1 MLISCNSCNS
11 KYLVNSAELK
21 PDGRNVQ
28 CANCGNQWFQESQ
41 VFDDN
46 VKDDLTSEVT
56 DGDSLKQEKNNTSIS
71 NLPSTYVQEPK
82 VSILN
87 SIYSDTF
94 SSAFSLL
101 LFSIIF
107 QVEMWY
113 LLMQSMPW
121 IHLMLNEL
129 VLIFQAC
136 IYLSLTMGS
145 KHWILS
151 MH

>member
-41 VFDDN
+41 IFDDN
-46 VKDDLTSEVT
+46 VKDNLTSEVN
-56 DGDSLKQEKNNTSIS
+56 DVDSLKQEKNKTSIS

-87 SIYSDTF
+87 SI
-94 SSAFSLL
+94 LL
-101 LFSIIF
+101 VLFVILLIIF
-107 QVEMWY
+107 YWFFQK
-113 LLMQSMPW
+113 SN
-121 IHLMLNEL
+121 INSL
-129 VLIFQAC
+129 VLIQFYINEFFFNLNMIINDIAKIIHQL
-136 IYLSLTMGS
+136 IN
-145 KHWILS
+145 
-151 MH
+151 

>member
-46 VKDDLTSEVT
+46 VREDLTPEVN
-56 DGDSLKQEKNNTSIS
+56 DSSSLKQEKNKTSIS

-87 SIYSDTF
+87 ST
-94 SSAFSLL
+94 LL
-101 LFSIIF
+101 VLFVILLIILYWFF
-107 QVEMWY
+107 QK
-113 LLMQSMPW
+113 SN
-121 IHLMLNEL
+121 INSL
-129 VLIFQAC
+129 VLIQFYINEFFFNINMIINDVAKIIHQL
-136 IYLSLTMGS
+136 IN
-145 KHWILS
+145 
-151 MH
+151 

>member
-21 PDGRNVQ
+21 PDGRNVK

-46 VKDDLTSEVT
+46 VKDNLTYAVN
-56 DGDSLKQEKNNTSIS
+56 DGDSLKQEKNKTSIS

-87 SIYSDTF
+87 ST
-94 SSAFSLL
+94 LL
-101 LFSIIF
+101 VLFVILLIILYWFF
-107 QVEMWY
+107 QK
-113 LLMQSMPW
+113 SN
-121 IHLMLNEL
+121 INSL
-129 VLIFQAC
+129 VLIQFYINEFFFNLNMIINDIAKIIHQL
-136 IYLSLTMGS
+136 IN
-145 KHWILS
+145 
-151 MH
+151 

>member
-46 VKDDLTSEVT
+46 VKDNLTSAVN
-56 DGDSLKQEKNNTSIS
+56 DGDSLKQEKNKTSIS

-87 SIYSDTF
+87 SI
-94 SSAFSLL
+94 LL
-101 LFSIIF
+101 VLFVILLIILYWFF
-107 QVEMWY
+107 QN
-113 LLMQSMPW
+113 SN
-121 IHLMLNEL
+121 INSL
-129 VLIFQAC
+129 VLIQFYINEFFFNLNMIINDIAKIIHQL
-136 IYLSLTMGS
+136 IN
-145 KHWILS
+145 
-151 MH
+151 

>member
-46 VKDDLTSEVT
+46 VKDYLTSEVN
-56 DGDSLKQEKNNTSIS
+56 DEDSLKQEKNKTSIS

-87 SIYSDTF
+87 SI
-94 SSAFSLL
+94 LL
-101 LFSIIF
+101 VLFVILLIIF
-107 QVEMWY
+107 YWFFQK
-113 LLMQSMPW
+113 SN
-121 IHLMLNEL
+121 INSL
-129 VLIFQAC
+129 VLIQFYINEFFFNLNMIINDIAKIIHQL
-136 IYLSLTMGS
+136 IN
-145 KHWILS
+145 
-151 MH
+151 

>member
-46 VKDDLTSEVT
+46 VKDNLTSEVN
-56 DGDSLKQEKNNTSIS
+56 DEDSLKQEKNKTSIS

-87 SIYSDTF
+87 SI
-94 SSAFSLL
+94 LL
-101 LFSIIF
+101 VLFVILLIIF
-107 QVEMWY
+107 YWFFQK
-113 LLMQSMPW
+113 SN
-121 IHLMLNEL
+121 INSL
-129 VLIFQAC
+129 VLIQFYINEFFFNLNMIINDIAKIIHQL
-136 IYLSLTMGS
+136 IN
-145 KHWILS
+145 
-151 MH
+151 

>member
-46 VKDDLTSEVT
+46 VREDLTPEVN
-56 DGDSLKQEKNNTSIS
+56 DSSSLKQEKNKTSIS

-87 SIYSDTF
+87 SI
-94 SSAFSLL
+94 LL
-101 LFSIIF
+101 VLFVILLIILYWFF
-107 QVEMWY
+107 QN
-113 LLMQSMPW
+113 SN
-121 IHLMLNEL
+121 INSL
-129 VLIFQAC
+129 VLIKFYINEFFFNLNMIINDIAKIIHQL
-136 IYLSLTMGS
+136 IN
-145 KHWILS
+145 
-151 MH
+151 

>member
-46 VKDDLTSEVT
+46 IKEDLIPEIN
-56 DGDSLKQEKNNTSIS
+56 DEGSLKQEKNKTSIS

-87 SIYSDTF
+87 SI
-94 SSAFSLL
+94 LL
-101 LFSIIF
+101 VLFVILLIIF
-107 QVEMWY
+107 YWFFQK
-113 LLMQSMPW
+113 SN
-121 IHLMLNEL
+121 INSL
-129 VLIFQAC
+129 VLIQFYINEFFFNLNMIINDIAK
-136 IYLSLTMGS
+136 IISEN
-145 KHWILS
+145 
-151 MH
+151 

>member
-46 VKDDLTSEVT
+46 VKDNLTSEVND
-56 DGDSLKQEKNNTSIS
+56 DGSLKQEKNKTSIS

-87 SIYSDTF
+87 SI
-94 SSAFSLL
+94 LL
-101 LFSIIF
+101 VLFIILLIIF
-107 QVEMWY
+107 YWFFQK
-113 LLMQSMPW
+113 SN
-121 IHLMLNEL
+121 INSL
-129 VLIFQAC
+129 VLIKFYINEFFFNLNMIINDIAKIIHQL
-136 IYLSLTMGS
+136 IN
-145 KHWILS
+145 
-151 MH
+151 

>member
-46 VKDDLTSEVT
+46 IKEDLTSEVN
-56 DGDSLKQEKNNTSIS
+56 DGDSLKQEKNKTSIS

-87 SIYSDTF
+87 SI
-94 SSAFSLL
+94 LL
-101 LFSIIF
+101 VLFVILLIILYWFF
-107 QVEMWY
+107 QN
-113 LLMQSMPW
+113 SN
-121 IHLMLNEL
+121 INSL
-129 VLIFQAC
+129 VLIQFYINEFFFNLNMIINDIAKIIHQL
-136 IYLSLTMGS
+136 IN
-145 KHWILS
+145 
-151 MH
+151 

>member
-41 VFDDN
+41 FFDDN
-46 VKDDLTSEVT
+46 VKDNLTSELN
-56 DGDSLKQEKNNTSIS
+56 DGDSSKQEENKTSIS

-87 SIYSDTF
+87 SI
-94 SSAFSLL
+94 LL
-101 LFSIIF
+101 VLFVILLIIF
-107 QVEMWY
+107 YWFFQKSNINSLV
-113 LLMQSMPW
+113 LMQFYINEFFFNLNMIINDIAKI
-121 IHLMLNEL
+121 IHQ
-129 VLIFQAC
+129 LIN
-136 IYLSLTMGS
+136 
-145 KHWILS
+145 
-151 MH
+151 

>member
-28 CANCGNQWFQESQ
+28 CANCGNQRFQERQ

-46 VKDDLTSEVT
+46 VKDNLTSEVNE
-56 DGDSLKQEKNNTSIS
+56 GDSLKQAKNKTSIS

-87 SIYSDTF
+87 SI
-94 SSAFSLL
+94 LL
-101 LFSIIF
+101 VLFVILLIIF
-107 QVEMWY
+107 YWFFQK
-113 LLMQSMPW
+113 SN
-121 IHLMLNEL
+121 INSL
-129 VLIFQAC
+129 VLIQFYINEFFFNLNMIINDIAKIIHQL
-136 IYLSLTMGS
+136 IN
-145 KHWILS
+145 
-151 MH
+151 

>member
-46 VKDDLTSEVT
+46 VKDNLTFEVNE
-56 DGDSLKQEKNNTSIS
+56 GDSLKQEKNKTSIS

-87 SIYSDTF
+87 SI
-94 SSAFSLL
+94 LL
-101 LFSIIF
+101 VLFVILLIIF
-107 QVEMWY
+107 YWFFQK
-113 LLMQSMPW
+113 SN
-121 IHLMLNEL
+121 INSL
-129 VLIFQAC
+129 VLIQFYINEFFFNLNMIINDIAKI
-136 IYLSLTMGS
+136 IYQL
-145 KHWILS
+145 IN
-151 MH
+151 

>member
-46 VKDDLTSEVT
+46 VKDNLPSEVN
-56 DGDSLKQEKNNTSIS
+56 DRDSLKQEKNKTSIS

-87 SIYSDTF
+87 SI
-94 SSAFSLL
+94 LL
-101 LFSIIF
+101 VLFVILLIIF
-107 QVEMWY
+107 YWFFQK
-113 LLMQSMPW
+113 SN
-121 IHLMLNEL
+121 INSL
-129 VLIFQAC
+129 VLIQFYINEFFFNLNMIINDIAKIIHQL
-136 IYLSLTMGS
+136 IN
-145 KHWILS
+145 
-151 MH
+151 

>member
-46 VKDDLTSEVT
+46 VKEDINSEVN
-56 DGDSLKQEKNNTSIS
+56 DGDSLNQEKNKTSIS

-87 SIYSDTF
+87 SI
-94 SSAFSLL
+94 LL
-101 LFSIIF
+101 VLFVILLIIF
-107 QVEMWY
+107 YWFFQK
-113 LLMQSMPW
+113 SN
-121 IHLMLNEL
+121 INSL
-129 VLIFQAC
+129 VLIQFYINEFFFNLNMIINDIAKIIHQL
-136 IYLSLTMGS
+136 IN
-145 KHWILS
+145 
-151 MH
+151 

>member
-46 VKDDLTSEVT
+46 IKEDLIPEVN
-56 DGDSLKQEKNNTSIS
+56 DEGSLKQEKNKTSIS

-87 SIYSDTF
+87 SI
-94 SSAFSLL
+94 LL
-101 LFSIIF
+101 VLFVILLIIF
-107 QVEMWY
+107 YWFFQK
-113 LLMQSMPW
+113 SN
-121 IHLMLNEL
+121 INSL
-129 VLIFQAC
+129 VLIQFYINEFFFNLNMIINDIAKIIHQL
-136 IYLSLTMGS
+136 IN
-145 KHWILS
+145 
-151 MH
+151 

>member
-28 CANCGNQWFQESQ
+28 CANCGNQWLQESQ

-46 VKDDLTSEVT
+46 VKDNLTSEVNES
-56 DGDSLKQEKNNTSIS
+56 GSLKQEKNKTSIS

-87 SIYSDTF
+87 SI
-94 SSAFSLL
+94 LL
-101 LFSIIF
+101 VLFVILLIIF
-107 QVEMWY
+107 YWFFQK
-113 LLMQSMPW
+113 SN
-121 IHLMLNEL
+121 INSL
-129 VLIFQAC
+129 VLIQFYINEFFFNLNMVINDIAKIIHQL
-136 IYLSLTMGS
+136 IN
-145 KHWILS
+145 
-151 MH
+151 

>member
-46 VKDDLTSEVT
+46 VKDNLTSEVN
-56 DGDSLKQEKNNTSIS
+56 DGNFLKQEKNKTSIS

-87 SIYSDTF
+87 SI
-94 SSAFSLL
+94 LL
-101 LFSIIF
+101 VLFVILLIIF
-107 QVEMWY
+107 YWFFQK
-113 LLMQSMPW
+113 SN
-121 IHLMLNEL
+121 INSL
-129 VLIFQAC
+129 VLIQFYINEFFFNLNMIINDIAKIIHQL
-136 IYLSLTMGS
+136 IN
-145 KHWILS
+145 
-151 MH
+151 

>member
-41 VFDDN
+41 VFDDIL
-46 VKDDLTSEVT
+46 KDNLTSEVND
-56 DGDSLKQEKNNTSIS
+56 DGSLKQEKNKTSIS

-87 SIYSDTF
+87 SI
-94 SSAFSLL
+94 LL
-101 LFSIIF
+101 VLFVILLIIF
-107 QVEMWY
+107 YWFFQK
-113 LLMQSMPW
+113 SN
-121 IHLMLNEL
+121 INSL
-129 VLIFQAC
+129 VLIKFYINEFFFNLNMIINDIAKIIHQL
-136 IYLSLTMGS
+136 IN
-145 KHWILS
+145 
-151 MH
+151 

>member
-46 VKDDLTSEVT
+46 VKDNLNSEVN
-56 DGDSLKQEKNNTSIS
+56 DSSSLKQEKNKTSIS

-87 SIYSDTF
+87 SI
-94 SSAFSLL
+94 LL
-101 LFSIIF
+101 VLFVILLIILYWFF
-107 QVEMWY
+107 QK
-113 LLMQSMPW
+113 SN
-121 IHLMLNEL
+121 INSL
-129 VLIFQAC
+129 VLIQFYINEFFFNLNMIINDIAKIIHQL
-136 IYLSLTMGS
+136 IN
-145 KHWILS
+145 
-151 MH
+151 

>member
-46 VKDDLTSEVT
+46 VKDNLTSEVN
-56 DGDSLKQEKNNTSIS
+56 DGDSLKQEKNKTSIS

-87 SIYSDTF
+87 SILLVLSV
-94 SSAFSLL
+94 SLL
-101 LFSIIF
+101 IIF
-107 QVEMWY
+107 YWFFQKSNMN
-113 LLMQSMPW
+113 S
-121 IHLMLNEL
+121 L
-129 VLIFQAC
+129 VLIKFYINEFFFNLDMIIKDIAKIIHQL
-136 IYLSLTMGS
+136 IN
-145 KHWILS
+145 
-151 MH
+151 

>member
-46 VKDDLTSEVT
+46 VKEDLTSEVN
-56 DGDSLKQEKNNTSIS
+56 DVDSLKQEKNKTSIS

-87 SIYSDTF
+87 SI
-94 SSAFSLL
+94 LL
-101 LFSIIF
+101 VLFVILLIIF
-107 QVEMWY
+107 Y
-113 LLMQSMPW
+113 LFFQKSNINSLVLMQFYINEFFFNLNMIINDIAKI
-121 IHLMLNEL
+121 IHQ
-129 VLIFQAC
+129 LIN
-136 IYLSLTMGS
+136 
-145 KHWILS
+145 
-151 MH
+151 

>member
-71 NLPSTYVQEPK
+71 NLPSTYVVPLGYLAFIVLSK
-82 VSILN
+82 ICKFFKYPLVS
-87 SIYSDTF
+87 
-94 SSAFSLL
+94 
-101 LFSIIF
+101 
-107 QVEMWY
+107 
-113 LLMQSMPW
+113 
-121 IHLMLNEL
+121 
-129 VLIFQAC
+129 
-136 IYLSLTMGS
+136 G
-145 KHWILS
+145 
-151 MH
+151 

>member
-46 VKDDLTSEVT
+46 IKEDLTSEVN
-56 DGDSLKQEKNNTSIS
+56 DGDSLKQEKNKTSIS
-71 NLPSTYVQEPK
+71 NLPSTYVQEPN

-87 SIYSDTF
+87 SILLVLSV
-94 SSAFSLL
+94 SLL
-101 LFSIIF
+101 IIF
-107 QVEMWY
+107 YWFFQK
-113 LLMQSMPW
+113 SN
-121 IHLMLNEL
+121 INSL
-129 VLIFQAC
+129 VLIQFYINEFFFNLNMIINDIAKIIHQL
-136 IYLSLTMGS
+136 IN
-145 KHWILS
+145 
-151 MH
+151 

>member
-46 VKDDLTSEVT
+46 VKDNLTSEVN
-56 DGDSLKQEKNNTSIS
+56 DGDSLKQEKNKTSIS

-87 SIYSDTF
+87 ST
-94 SSAFSLL
+94 LL
-101 LFSIIF
+101 VLFVILLIILYWFF
-107 QVEMWY
+107 QK
-113 LLMQSMPW
+113 SN
-121 IHLMLNEL
+121 INSL
-129 VLIFQAC
+129 VLIQFYINEFFFNLNMIINDIAKIIHQL
-136 IYLSLTMGS
+136 IN
-145 KHWILS
+145 
-151 MH
+151 

>member
-46 VKDDLTSEVT
+46 VKEDINSEVN
-56 DGDSLKQEKNNTSIS
+56 DGDSLNQEKNKTSIS

-87 SIYSDTF
+87 SI
-94 SSAFSLL
+94 LL
-101 LFSIIF
+101 VLFVILLIILYWFF
-107 QVEMWY
+107 QK
-113 LLMQSMPW
+113 SN
-121 IHLMLNEL
+121 IISL
-129 VLIFQAC
+129 VLIQFYINEFFFNLNMIINDIAKIIHQL
-136 IYLSLTMGS
+136 IN
-145 KHWILS
+145 
-151 MH
+151 

>member
-46 VKDDLTSEVT
+46 VKDNLTFEVNE
-56 DGDSLKQEKNNTSIS
+56 GDSLKQEKNKTSIS

-87 SIYSDTF
+87 SI
-94 SSAFSLL
+94 LL
-101 LFSIIF
+101 VLFVILLIIF
-107 QVEMWY
+107 YWFFQK
-113 LLMQSMPW
+113 SN
-121 IHLMLNEL
+121 INSL
-129 VLIFQAC
+129 VLIQFYINEFFFNLNMIINDIAKIIHQL
-136 IYLSLTMGS
+136 IN
-145 KHWILS
+145 
-151 MH
+151 

>member
-46 VKDDLTSEVT
+46 VKDNLNSEVN
-56 DGDSLKQEKNNTSIS
+56 DEDSLKQEKNKTSIS

-87 SIYSDTF
+87 SI
-94 SSAFSLL
+94 LL
-101 LFSIIF
+101 VLFVILLIIF
-107 QVEMWY
+107 YWFFQK
-113 LLMQSMPW
+113 SN
-121 IHLMLNEL
+121 INSL
-129 VLIFQAC
+129 VLIQFYINEFFFNLNMIINDIAKIIHQL
-136 IYLSLTMGS
+136 IN
-145 KHWILS
+145 
-151 MH
+151 

>member
-46 VKDDLTSEVT
+46 VKDNLTSEVN
-56 DGDSLKQEKNNTSIS
+56 DGDSLKQEKNKTSIS

-87 SIYSDTF
+87 SI
-94 SSAFSLL
+94 LL
-101 LFSIIF
+101 VLFVILLIILYWFF
-107 QVEMWY
+107 QN
-113 LLMQSMPW
+113 SN
-121 IHLMLNEL
+121 INSL
-129 VLIFQAC
+129 VLIKFYINEFFFNLNMIINDIAKIIHQL
-136 IYLSLTMGS
+136 IN
-145 KHWILS
+145 
-151 MH
+151 

>member
-46 VKDDLTSEVT
+46 VKDNLTSEVNN
-56 DGDSLKQEKNNTSIS
+56 GDSLKQEKNKTSIS

-87 SIYSDTF
+87 SI
-94 SSAFSLL
+94 LL
-101 LFSIIF
+101 VLFVILIIIF
-107 QVEMWY
+107 YWFIQN
-113 LLMQSMPW
+113 SN
-121 IHLMLNEL
+121 INSL
-129 VLIFQAC
+129 VLIKFYINEFFFNLNMIINDIAKIIHQL
-136 IYLSLTMGS
+136 IN
-145 KHWILS
+145 
-151 MH
+151 

>member
-11 KYLVNSAELK
+11 QYLVNSAELK

-46 VKDDLTSEVT
+46 VKDNLTSEVN
-56 DGDSLKQEKNNTSIS
+56 DGDSLKQEKNKTSIS

-87 SIYSDTF
+87 SI
-94 SSAFSLL
+94 LL
-101 LFSIIF
+101 VLFVILLIIF
-107 QVEMWY
+107 YWFFQK
-113 LLMQSMPW
+113 SN
-121 IHLMLNEL
+121 INSL
-129 VLIFQAC
+129 VLIQFYINEFFFNLNMIINDIAKIIHQL
-136 IYLSLTMGS
+136 IN
-145 KHWILS
+145 
-151 MH
+151 

>member
-46 VKDDLTSEVT
+46 VKEDLTSEVN

-87 SIYSDTF
+87 SI
-94 SSAFSLL
+94 LL
-101 LFSIIF
+101 VLFVFLLIIF
-107 QVEMWY
+107 YWFFQK
-113 LLMQSMPW
+113 SN
-121 IHLMLNEL
+121 INSL
-129 VLIFQAC
+129 VLIQFYINEFFFNLNMIINDIAKIIHQL
-136 IYLSLTMGS
+136 IN
-145 KHWILS
+145 
-151 MH
+151 

>member
-21 PDGRNVQ
+21 PDGRNVE

-46 VKDDLTSEVT
+46 VKKDLTFEVN
-56 DGDSLKQEKNNTSIS
+56 DGDSLKQEKNKTSIS

-87 SIYSDTF
+87 SI
-94 SSAFSLL
+94 LL
-101 LFSIIF
+101 VLFVILLIIF
-107 QVEMWY
+107 YWFFQK
-113 LLMQSMPW
+113 SN
-121 IHLMLNEL
+121 INSL
-129 VLIFQAC
+129 VLIQFYINEFFFNLNMIINDIAKIIHQL
-136 IYLSLTMGS
+136 IN
-145 KHWILS
+145 
-151 MH
+151 

>member
-1 MLISCNSCNS
+1 MLISCNSCHS

-46 VKDDLTSEVT
+46 VKDNLNSEVNE
-56 DGDSLKQEKNNTSIS
+56 GDSLKQEKNKTSIS

-87 SIYSDTF
+87 SI
-94 SSAFSLL
+94 LL
-101 LFSIIF
+101 VLFVI
-107 QVEMWY
+107 
-113 LLMQSMPW
+113 LLMIFYWFFQKSN
-121 IHLMLNEL
+121 INSL
-129 VLIFQAC
+129 VLIQFYINEFFFNLNMIINDIAKIIHQL
-136 IYLSLTMGS
+136 IN
-145 KHWILS
+145 
-151 MH
+151 

>member
-46 VKDDLTSEVT
+46 VKDNLTYAVN
-56 DGDSLKQEKNNTSIS
+56 DGDSLKQEKNKTSIS

-87 SIYSDTF
+87 ST
-94 SSAFSLL
+94 LL
-101 LFSIIF
+101 VLFVILLIILYWFF
-107 QVEMWY
+107 QK
-113 LLMQSMPW
+113 SN
-121 IHLMLNEL
+121 INSL
-129 VLIFQAC
+129 VLIQFYINEFFFNLNMM
-136 IYLSLTMGS
+136 IYDIAKIIYQL
-145 KHWILS
+145 IN
-151 MH
+151 